1 VYLQTRFLVKSF
13 NIVTINIL
21 VDLSHW
27 KARRNLLVE
36 GLSAL
41 QPDFI
46 ALQEV
51 SLPENPADWLA
62 HELGLEYCYLS
73 AKTGFEASREAI
85 AILSRRPISARAT
98 LDLEGQQRVAQY
110 VQLDMEG
117 RSLVIANTHLYWQPG
132 NSAVRLRQVG
142 RIIRWLQD
150 LPPEMPVIVCGDFNG
165 TPETTAL
172 AVMRQHY
179 RSAHAVI
186 HGREPGFTCPTPLP
200 RSTWSVLRT
209 FLGFFLLLRPQH
221 IRLDWRGT
229 LDYIFV
235 NRQLAVNDCRVV
247 LDQPSPVNPRIYP
260 SDHYGI
266 LANLSFGDL

>member
-1 VYLQTRFLVKSF
+1 MKSF
-13 NIVTINIL
+13 TIVTINIL

-41 QPDFI
+41 EPDFI

-51 SLPENPADWLA
+51 SIPENPANWLA
-62 HELGLEYCYLS
+62 HELGLDHYYLS
-73 AKTGFEASREAI
+73 PKTGFEASREGI
-85 AILSRRPISARAT
+85 AILSRYPITGQAT

-110 VQLDMEG
+110 VHLDMG
-117 RSLVIANTHLYWQPG
+117 GQPLVIANTHLYWQPG
-132 NSAVRLRQVG
+132 NSAVRLKQVG
-142 RIIRWLQD
+142 LIIRWMQD
-150 LPPEMPVIVCGDFNG
+150 LPQEMPVIICGDFNG

-179 RSAHAVI
+179 RSAHTII
-186 HGREPGFTCPTPLP
+186 HNREPDFTCPTPLP
-200 RSTWSVLRT
+200 RSTWSTLRT
-209 FLGFFLLLRPQH
+209 FLGFFFLLRPQH

-235 NRQLAVNDCRVV
+235 NNNVIVNDCRVV
-247 LDQPSPVNPRIYP
+247 LNQPSPLNPRIYP

-266 LANLSFGDL
+266 FANLSFGDK